1 MVFIGKSKD
10 LTWGS
15 IEEGKDRNSALRID
29 TRIQLV
35 GLFPHKFGS
44 GQKYLS
50 TTYFGFH
57 TFLQTTPEP

>member
-29 TRIQLV
+29 TRI
-35 GLFPHKFGS
+35 
-44 GQKYLS
+44 
-50 TTYFGFH
+50 
-57 TFLQTTPEP
+57 